1 MKGPEEPRRENE
13 ALRKHISRL
22 STAGLLGGASLDLS
36 KAPGEAVNNACTLDR
51 ERYDVITNIADSGQA
66 REFTHSGLNPEENRQ
81 AVSCSIERGSSS
93 ISVTRTFGAAKEPH
107 TAVKNRIFHRK
118 YGSSRRFA
126 AFSRIGGEL
135 RAVMLVLCGAVLTV
149 AAGAQ
154 TSTDWRIDTFVGQ
167 PGIEGRLSFPRGIVV
182 DSAGNL
188 FIADRGNHRIRKV
201 DSAGVI
207 STVAGTGERG
217 YGGNGGPAAD
227 AQLNSPTG
235 VAVDGAGNLFIA
247 DYANNRVRKVDSAGG
262 ITAFA
267 GTGEIGDGGD
277 GGPAAEAQLSYPYGL
292 AVDGASNLYIAE
304 EQGHRIRKVDSAG
317 VISTFAGTGEYGFG
331 GDGGPA
337 AEARLS
343 YPRGVAA
350 DGAGNLYIADYVNYR
365 IRKVGPTGIITTFA
379 GTGEYGFE
387 GAGGPASA
395 ARLAAPID
403 VATDGAGNLYIAD
416 SNNRRIRKVD
426 SSFALFG
433 AIIDTIAGTGE
444 FGFSGDGESALDAQL
459 SLPWG
464 VAVDDAGN
472 LYIADYHNHRI
483 RKVDATGLINTIA
496 GTGEIGDGAAAS
508 DAQLRGP
515 PGVAVDG
522 EGNTYIADSANHR
535 IRQVDS
541 AGVISTI
548 AGTGEYG
555 YSGDGGRKLDAQL
568 SLPSSVAVD
577 SAGNL
582 YIADTNNHRVR
593 KVRTTLAL
601 FGVPIS
607 TVAGTGESGFGGD
620 GGRAVDARLSNPWGI
635 ALDGMGNLYIA
646 DTNNHRIRKVDA
658 TGVISTIAGTGESGF
673 SGDGGR
679 AVDARLSYPWSVAGD
694 SMGNLYIADANNHRI
709 RKVDSAG
716 VISTFAGTGESGF
729 SGDGGLAADA
739 RLNNP
744 RGVTVDGGGNLFIAD
759 RLNHRIR
766 KVGSAGVISTFAG
779 TGESGFS
786 GDGGAAVDARLSLP
800 SSVALDAIGRLFI
813 GDSGNNRIRIVT
825 PPSA

>member
-13 ALRKHISRL
+13 ALRKRISRL

-36 KAPGEAVNNACTLDR
+36 KAPGEAVNNACALDR

-81 AVSCSIERGSSS
+81 AASCSIERGSSS
-93 ISVTRTFGAAKEPH
+93 ISGTRTFGAAKEPH

-135 RAVMLVLCGAVLTV
+135 RAVMLALCGAVLTV

-182 DSAGNL
+182 DGAGNL
-188 FIADRGNHRIRKV
+188 FIADRDNHRIRKV

-292 AVDGASNLYIAE
+292 AVDGAGNLYIAE

-317 VISTFAGTGEYGFG
+317 VISTFAGTGEYGFE

-343 YPRGVAA
+343 YPRGLAA
-350 DGAGNLYIADYVNYR
+350 DGAGNLYIADYVNHR
-365 IRKVGPTGIITTFA
+365 IRKVGPTGIISTFA

-387 GAGGPASA
+387 GDGGPASA

-426 SSFALFG
+426 SSFAPFG

-464 VAVDDAGN
+464 VAVNDAGN

-483 RKVDATGLINTIA
+483 RKVDSAGVITTIA
-496 GTGEIGDGAAAS
+496 GTGEIGDGATAS

-522 EGNTYIADSANHR
+522 KGNTYIADSANHR

-541 AGVISTI
+541 AGIISTF

-555 YSGDGGRKLDAQL
+555 FSGDGGRALHAQL

-582 YIADTNNHRVR
+582 YITDTNNHRVR
-593 KVRTTLAL
+593 KVHTTFAL

-620 GGRAVDARLSNPWGI
+620 GGRAVDAQLSNPWGI
-635 ALDGMGNLYIA
+635 TLDG
-646 DTNNHRIRKVDA
+646 
-658 TGVISTIAGTGESGF
+658 
-673 SGDGGR
+673 
-679 AVDARLSYPWSVAGD
+679 
-694 SMGNLYIADANNHRI
+694 MGNLYIADANNHRV

-716 VISTFAGTGESGF
+716 VITTIAGTGE
-729 SGDGGLAADA
+729 
-739 RLNNP
+739 R
-744 RGVTVDGGGNLFIAD
+744 
-759 RLNHRIR
+759 
-766 KVGSAGVISTFAG
+766 
-779 TGESGFS
+779 GFS

-813 GDSGNNRIRIVT
+813 GDSGNSRIRIVT